1 MANEVMAGLF
11 GVTPEG
17 LAAQREQALQK
28 QALTFAQLDP
38 AAQAQYQMFLGG
50 NRLGGAIGGMLG
62 AQDPELARVTQRQQL
77 LHGVNPSDAASL
89 REAASRALAARDT
102 QAAALLGQRAMDVE
116 MAGAKLESEKALTTQ
131 RNRERDAADPTAQFI
146 RANADKF
153 TPRTL
158 QLFSKS
164 GNYGELVPVTKPEN
178 IKNYQ
183 TQVVGVAAGT
193 NEPVYTVTA
202 PGEPPKQ
209 VVYRMVNGEQV
220 AVPYTGGVDRTTA
233 KTTVSVNQKGE
244 EAFVKQLGE
253 LDAKKVAAAV
263 EAKDNAAATL
273 TSLSRLSALNDQ
285 GLISGTFAAG
295 RVGATNLLNT
305 LGLASPADAAK
316 LAASENYQKT
326 AGDVILQTLGGKL
339 GGNVSEGDRKFV
351 ERIVPQLEN
360 SPSARRELIDYMAKK
375 NTEIFNEAQ
384 RLEDYA
390 RKNNG
395 LGGFKAKLPIVSPAP
410 AAQMSADELAKAA
423 GGRIVN
429 GKFVPN
435 AK

>member
-38 AAQAQYQMFLGG
+38 AAQVQYQMFLGG

-77 LHGVNPSDAASL
+77 LQGVNPSDAASL
-89 REAASRALAARDT
+89 REAASRALAAGDN
-102 QAAALLGQRAMDVE
+102 QAAAMLGQRAMDVE
-116 MAGAKLESEKALTTQ
+116 MAGAKLDAEKALATQ
-131 RNRERDAADPTAQFI
+131 RGRERASADPVAQFL
-146 RANADKF
+146 RSNADKF
-153 TPRTL
+153 TPESMKKFADSGDYGDLERITPADKFAKPAADWVAKAVEL
-158 QLFSKS
+158 GFGDKARLGDYTPEQAKAVNSALLDESLKS
-164 GNYGELVPVTKPEN
+164 RS
-178 IKNYQ
+178 
-183 TQVVGVAAGT
+183 AG
-193 NEPVYTVTA
+193 A
-202 PGEPPKQ
+202 P
-209 VVYRMVNGEQV
+209 
-220 AVPYTGGVDRTTA
+220 

-244 EAFVKQLGE
+244 EAFAKQLGE

-263 EAKDNAAATL
+263 EARDNAATTL
-273 TSLSRLSALNDQ
+273 NSLSRLSALNDQ
-285 GLISGTFAAG
+285 GLISGTFATG
-295 RVGATNLLNT
+295 RVGVTNLLNT

-326 AGDVILQTLGGKL
+326 AGDVILGTLGGKL
-339 GGNVSEGDRKFV
+339 GAGFSNDDRKF
-351 ERIVPQLEN
+351 IQGLVPQLEN
-360 SPSARRELIDYMAKK
+360 SPTARRQLIDFMAKK

>member
-38 AAQAQYQMFLGG
+38 AAQAQYQLFLGG

-62 AQDPELARVTQRQQL
+62 AQDPELARVAQRQQL
-77 LHGVNPSDAASL
+77 LQGVNPSDAASL
-89 REAASRALAARDT
+89 REAASRALAAGDS
-102 QAAALLGQRAMDVE
+102 QAAAMLGQRAMDVE
-116 MAGAKLESEKALTTQ
+116 MAGAKLASEQALAKQRTQ
-131 RNRERDAADPTAQFI
+131 ERAAADPTAQFI

-153 TPRTL
+153 KPASL
-158 QLFSKS
+158 QEFAQS
-164 GNYGELVPVTKPEN
+164 GNYNDLDPITPADKFAKPAADWVAKAVELGFGDKARLGDYTPEQAKAVN
-178 IKNYQ
+178 SALLEESLKSRS
-183 TQVVGVAAGT
+183 AG
-193 NEPVYTVTA
+193 A
-202 PGEPPKQ
+202 P
-209 VVYRMVNGEQV
+209 
-220 AVPYTGGVDRTTA
+220 
-233 KTTVSVNQKGE
+233 KTTVSVNQKGD
-244 EAFVKQLGE
+244 EAFAKQLGE
-253 LDAKKVAAAV
+253 LDAKKVAAAI
-263 EAKDNAAATL
+263 EARDNAATTL
-273 TSLSRLSALNDQ
+273 NSLSRLSALNDQ
-285 GLISGTFAAG
+285 GLISGTFATG

-326 AGDVILQTLGGKL
+326 AGDVILGTLGGKL
-339 GGNVSEGDRKFV
+339 GAGFSNDDRKF
-351 ERIVPQLEN
+351 IQGLVPQLEN
-360 SPSARRELIDYMAKK
+360 SPTARRQLIDFMAKK
-375 NTEIFNEAQ
+375 NTEIFNESQ

-410 AAQMSADELAKAA
+410 AAQMSADELARAA

>member
-1 MANEVMAGLF
+1 
-11 GVTPEG
+11 
-17 LAAQREQALQK
+17 
-28 QALTFAQLDP
+28 
-38 AAQAQYQMFLGG
+38 
-50 NRLGGAIGGMLG
+50 
-62 AQDPELARVTQRQQL
+62 
-77 LHGVNPSDAASL
+77 L
-89 REAASRALAARDT
+89 REAASRALAAGDN
-102 QAAALLGQRAMDVE
+102 QAAAMLGQRAMDVE
-116 MAGAKLESEKALTTQ
+116 MAGAKLESEKALATQ
-131 RNRERDAADPTAQFI
+131 RGKEREAADPIAQFA

-153 TPRTL
+153 TPQSL
-158 QLFSKS
+158 QLFAKS
-164 GNYGELVPVTKPEN
+164 GSYAELVPVTKPEN

-183 TQVVGVAAGT
+183 TQIVGVATGT

-209 VVYRMVNGEQV
+209 VVYKMVNGEQT

-233 KTTVSVNQKGE
+233 KTTVSVNQKAE
-244 EAFVKQLGE
+244 EAFAKQLGE
-253 LDAKKVAAAV
+253 LDAKKVSAAV
-263 EAKDNAAATL
+263 EARDNAAATL
-273 TSLSRLSALNDQ
+273 NSLSRLSALNDQ
-285 GLISGTFAAG
+285 GLISGTFATG

-305 LGLASPADAAK
+305 LGLTSPADAAK

-326 AGDVILQTLGGKL
+326 AGDVILGTLGGKL
-339 GGNVSEGDRKFV
+339 GAGFSNDDRKF
-351 ERIVPQLEN
+351 IQGLVPQLEN
-360 SPSARRELIDYMAKK
+360 SPTARRQLIDFMAKK

-410 AAQMSADELAKAA
+410 AAQMSADELARVA